1 MSPFLPDIGFSV
13 HEIFDMLLAVFD
25 RAALMLICLF
35 FLIRI
40 RLFRE
45 LLHKSAHTP
54 KELLAVT
61 AIFSMFALFSTWSGV
76 PVEGSL
82 VNVRIIA
89 VMSGGILFGPWVGI
103 ITGVIA
109 GLHRYLIDIGG
120 ITAIPCFITS
130 IVAGGLSG
138 LISRRVP
145 KAQHWRAGIL
155 GGMLCETLTMILVVV
170 WAPTTALGLD
180 IVSKIGVPMILGSV
194 SIGFIVLLVRSVE
207 GEKEASAARQAK
219 LALDIANKT
228 LPLFRHV
235 NTESLRQVCDI
246 IRRDIDADAVAITN
260 TEKVQAYVGVGEH
273 NYQDNNDALSPTT
286 QQAIRYGKIII
297 KNNDEAHRT
306 PEIHSM
312 LVIPLWEK
320 GIVTGTLKIYYC
332 HAHQITSSLQEMAV
346 GLSQIISTQLEVSR
360 AEQLREMANKAELR
374 ALQSKINPH
383 FLFNALNAISS
394 SIRLNPDTA
403 RQLIFNLSR
412 YLRYNI
418 ELKDDEQIDIKKELY
433 QIKDYI
439 AIEQARF
446 GDKLTVIYDIDD
458 EVNCR
463 VASLLIQPLVENAIV
478 HGIQPCRG
486 KGVVTLSIAQS
497 GSRVRIAVRDT
508 GHGID
513 PQIIEQLDTNE
524 MPVNKIGL
532 INVHHR
538 VKLLYGEGLH
548 IRRLEPG
555 TEIAFYVPDQ
565 PPRPDA
571 ATLL

>member
-1 MSPFLPDIGFSV
+1 M

-35 FLIRI
+35 FLIRL

-130 IVAGGLSG
+130 IVAGVISG
-138 LISRRVP
+138 FISRRVP

-180 IVSKIGVPMILGSV
+180 IVSKIGVPMILGTV
-194 SIGFIVLLVRSVE
+194 SIGLIVLLVRSVE

-235 NTESLRQVCDI
+235 NSESLRQVCDI
-246 IRRDIDADAVAITN
+246 IRRDINADAVAITN

-273 NYQDNNDALSPTT
+273 NYQDNSDALSPTT
-286 QQAIRYGKIII
+286 QLALRHGKIII

-320 GIVTGTLKIYYC
+320 GVVTGTLKIYYC
-332 HAHQITSSLQEMAV
+332 HAHQITSSLQEMAI

-418 ELKDDEQIDIKKELY
+418 ELNDDEQIDIKKELY

-486 KGVVTLSIAQS
+486 KGVVTISIAQS

-513 PQIIEQLDTNE
+513 PKIVEQLDTNE

-532 INVHHR
+532 VNVHHR

-555 TEIAFYVPDQ
+555 TEIAFYVPNQ
-565 PPRPDA
+565 PARPGA
-571 ATLL
+571 AMLL

>member
-1 MSPFLPDIGFSV
+1 M

-35 FLIRI
+35 FLIRL

-61 AIFSMFALFSTWSGV
+61 AIFSLFALFSTWSGV

-89 VMSGGILFGPWVGI
+89 VMSGGILFGPWVGL

-145 KAQHWRAGIL
+145 KAQHWRAGII

-170 WAPTTALGLD
+170 WAPTTTLGLD
-180 IVSKIGVPMILGSV
+180 IVSKIGVPMILGTV
-194 SIGFIVLLVRSVE
+194 SIGLIVLLVRSVE

-235 NTESLRQVCDI
+235 NSESLRQVCDI
-246 IRRDIDADAVAITN
+246 IRRDINADAVAITN
-260 TEKVQAYVGVGEH
+260 TESVQAYVGVGEH

-286 QQAIRYGKIII
+286 QQAIHYGKIII

-320 GIVTGTLKIYYC
+320 GVVTGTLKIYYC
-332 HAHQITSSLQEMAV
+332 HAHQITSSLQEMAI

-446 GDKLTVIYDIDD
+446 GDKLTVIYDIDE

-486 KGVVTLSIAQS
+486 KGVVTISIAQS

-513 PQIIEQLDTNE
+513 PHIVDQLDTND

-555 TEIAFYVPDQ
+555 TEIAFYVPNQ
-565 PPRPDA
+565 PPRPNA
-571 ATLL
+571 AVLL

>member
-1 MSPFLPDIGFSV
+1 M
-13 HEIFDMLLAVFD
+13 HEIFDMLLAVYD

-45 LLHKSAHTP
+45 LLHKTAHTA

-61 AIFSMFALFSTWSGV
+61 VIFSMFAIFSTWSGV

-89 VMSGGILFGPWVGI
+89 VMSGGILFGPWVGGI
-103 ITGVIA
+103 VGVIA
-109 GLHRYLIDIGG
+109 GIHRYLIDAGG
-120 ITAIPCFITS
+120 VTAVPCFITS
-130 IVAGGLSG
+130 IIAGILSG
-138 LISRRVP
+138 LINRRVP
-145 KAQHWRAGIL
+145 KELHWKIGIL

-170 WAPTTALGLD
+170 WAPSIALGVD
-180 IVSKIGVPMILGSV
+180 IVSKIGIPMIAGSV
-194 SIGFIVLLVRSVE
+194 CIGFIVLLVQSVE

-228 LPLFRHV
+228 LPLFRQI
-235 NTESLRQVCDI
+235 NSDTLRQICDI
-246 IRRDIDADAVAITN
+246 IRQDIRADAVAITN
-260 TEKVQAYVGVGEH
+260 TERVLAYVGVGED
-273 NYQDNNDALSPTT
+273 NYHNNDDSISPVTR
-286 QQAIRYGKIII
+286 QAINNGEIII
-297 KNNDEAHRT
+297 KNNDEAYRT

-312 LVIPLWEK
+312 LVIPLSEK
-320 GIVTGTLKIYYC
+320 GVITGTLKIYYC
-332 HAHQITSSLQEMAV
+332 HAHQITSSLQEMAI

-418 ELKDDEQIDIKKELY
+418 ELKDDEQIDIRRELY

-458 EVNCR
+458 EVNC
-463 VASLLIQPLVENAIV
+463 VIPSLLIQPLVENAIV
-478 HGIQPCRG
+478 HGIQRSKG
-486 KGVVTLSIAQS
+486 KGVVTISIAES
-497 GSRVRIAVRDT
+497 GNRVRIGVRDT
-508 GHGID
+508 GPGID
-513 PQIIEQLDTNE
+513 PQVIARVEANE
-524 MPVNKIGL
+524 MPGNKIGL
-532 INVHHR
+532 LNVHHR

-548 IRRLEPG
+548 IRRLDPG
-555 TEIAFYVPDQ
+555 TEIAFYIPNQRTAVP
-565 PPRPDA
+565 A
-571 ATLL
+571 TATLLP